1 MNVKMELSNLNS
13 QSDVAK
19 VQGALAN
26 QDGILAVEIKLDEK
40 TVNVVYDDFY
50 TTQYVVMDIVEG
62 LGYGIVNI
70 SGKLK

>member
-1 MNVKMELSNLNS
+1 MNIKMEMSNLNS
-13 QSDVAK
+13 QDDVVK
-19 VQGALAN
+19 IQSGLAN
-26 QDGILAVEIKLDEK
+26 QDGVLAVEIKLEGK

-50 TTQYVVMDIVEG
+50 TTQYVVMDIIEE